1 MAQNFF
7 EEIRQKKENLRS
19 LAQQASK
26 YGWIDE
32 KRKKEIIDK
41 LDKDTLC
48 IGVIGQMKCGKST
61 FLNSFVF
68 EDDVLPAATTPM
80 TAALS
85 VITYGE
91 NKRIVAEF
99 YNSNE
104 WNEQKM
110 TASRNL
116 NEEILSDSEKSK
128 IKAAKELVEK
138 SQGLNVEKYLGKTQE
153 DNFENLVE
161 YVGAEGKYV
170 SITKSVTIYYPK
182 EYLKGVEIVDT
193 PGFND
198 PIVSREER
206 TKEFLKKA
214 DVVLLMLYAGRP
226 FDSTD
231 RDILFKNVKSCG
243 IGKVLIA
250 INKYDIPYNDDKH
263 PTSEDKIE
271 DKIIDYV
278 SREIRKASNEL
289 GDDTINSILE
299 ETTPITLS
307 AEMALLSEIPMSKIS
322 SDIIY
327 SDTWKRHCANFEISS
342 QSEMR
347 QRSHID
353 NLIKAIKEM
362 IDKEKNTILIAKP
375 LNAIKA
381 AGQTKKAEYIK
392 EKDLL
397 ENELKLLN
405 LPDSELEER
414 EEKLEKAERRLN
426 RKINS
431 LGDDLESDF
440 KNKIRKGKNELVDII
455 DASCQRMNSFVDA
468 WGEVESV
475 DNLKVKLDNEQKYL
489 KEKNLPRALGNLSEE
504 IERQLKSTI
513 NSFFDDVQMVLDN
526 NIEDFDSESFV
537 KSVTAKLDMDIE
549 KKNEEGAYGDKII
562 ILISDL
568 YKDSIL
574 KYFLY
579 DTNVV
584 VKLMFHGTFANNVK
598 SQISSFSTSFNLEPL
613 LNRILEKKDKI
624 IGIVKAEFIDGLIIP
639 LKEQITEC
647 KNKKADKD
655 KRINEI
661 NQKLTSLK
669 SSIENIEAQIVEMNK
684 MVK

>member
-68 EDDVLPAATTPM
+68 EDDILPAATTPM

-91 NKRIVAEF
+91 KKRIVAEF

-110 TASRNL
+110 TASRNP
-116 NEEILSDSEKSK
+116 NEENLSDSEKSK
-128 IKAAKELVEK
+128 MKAAKELVEK
-138 SQGLNVEKYLGKTQE
+138 SSGLNVEKYLGKTQE

-243 IGKVLIA
+243 IGKVLIG
-250 INKYDIPYNDDKH
+250 INKYDIPYNNGDTEDD
-263 PTSEDKIE
+263 
-271 DKIIDYV
+271 IINYV
-278 SREIRKASNEL
+278 SREIRKASQEL
-289 GDDTINSILE
+289 GDDTINSILK

-327 SDTWKRHCANFEISS
+327 SDIWKRHCGNFEISS

-353 NLIKAIKEM
+353 NLIRAIQDM
-362 IDKEKNTILIAKP
+362 IDKEKNAILIAKP

-381 AGQTKKAEYIK
+381 AGQSKKAEYIK

-405 LPDSELEER
+405 LPDSELEEK

-440 KNKIRKGKNELVDII
+440 KATIRKGKNDLEDIV
-455 DASCQRMNSFVDA
+455 DASCQKMNSIVDA
-468 WGEVESV
+468 WGRFESS
-475 DNLKVKLDNEQKYL
+475 DKLATNLDNELDYL
-489 KEKNLPRALGNLSEE
+489 KKRKLPRSLSELSQVT
-504 IERQLKSTI
+504 ERKLKSTI
-513 NSFFDDVQMVLDN
+513 SAFFDDVQIIFDN
-526 NIEDFDSESFV
+526 NIEDFDSESFI
-537 KSVTAKLDMDIE
+537 KNVTTKLDMDIDSRNLFDE
-549 KKNEEGAYGDKII
+549 DDDDEDGGSIIGSFLEGFFLPLKPIGNLLSHGSVVNDAKRWV
-562 ILISDL
+562 SD
-568 YKDSIL
+568 I
-574 KYFLY
+574 
-579 DTNVV
+579 N
-584 VKLMFHGTFANNVK
+584 
-598 SQISSFSTSFNLEPL
+598 TSFDPEPL
-613 LNRILEKKDKI
+613 LNRILERKDSI
-624 IGIVKAEFIDGLIIP
+624 INIVKEEFIDGLIEP
-639 LKEQITEC
+639 LKEQIKEC
-647 KNKKADKD
+647 KDKKADKD

-669 SSIENIEAQIVEMNK
+669 SSVENIETQIIEMNK
-684 MVK
+684 MAK

>member
-7 EEIRQKKENLRS
+7 EEIRQKKDNLKA
-19 LAQQASK
+19 LAEKANK

-32 KRKKEIIDK
+32 NRKKEIIEK
-41 LDKDTLC
+41 LDNDTLC

-91 NKRIVAEF
+91 KKRIVAEF

-116 NEEILSDSEKSK
+116 EDENLSDAEKAK

-138 SQGLNVEKYLGKTQE
+138 SSGLIVEKYLGKTQE
-153 DNFENLVE
+153 DIFENLVE

-170 SITKSVTIYYPK
+170 SITKSVKIYYPK

-243 IGKVLIA
+243 IGKVLIG
-250 INKYDIPYNDDKH
+250 INKYDIPYNNGDTEDD
-263 PTSEDKIE
+263 
-271 DKIIDYV
+271 IINYV
-278 SREIRKASNEL
+278 SREIRKASQEL
-289 GDDTINSILE
+289 GDDTINSILK
-299 ETTPITLS
+299 ETKPITLS
-307 AEMALLSEIPMSKIS
+307 AEMALLSEMPMSKIS
-322 SDIIY
+322 SDSIY
-327 SDTWKRHCANFEISS
+327 AEQWKMHCNNFEISA

-347 QRSHID
+347 QKSHID

-362 IDKEKNTILIAKP
+362 IDKEKNAILIAKP

-381 AGQTKKAEYIK
+381 AGQSKKSEFIK

-440 KNKIRKGKNELVDII
+440 KATIRKGKNDLEDIVDT
-455 DASCQRMNSFVDA
+455 SCQKMNNIVDA
-468 WGEVESV
+468 WGRFENS
-475 DNLKVKLDNEQKYL
+475 DKLAINLDNEFDYL
-489 KEKNLPRALGNLSEE
+489 KKRKLPRALSELSQVT
-504 IERQLKSTI
+504 ERKLKSTI
-513 NSFFDDVQMVLDN
+513 AAFFDDVQIIFDN
-526 NIEDFDSESFV
+526 NIEDFDSESFI
-537 KSVTAKLDMDIE
+537 KNVTTKLDIDIDS
-549 KKNEEGAYGDKII
+549 KNLFDEDGDDDGDGSLLDKIDNICKALFYDINPLNRFLSHGAYANDAKRW
-562 ILISDL
+562 ISN
-568 YKDSIL
+568 I
-574 KYFLY
+574 
-579 DTNVV
+579 N
-584 VKLMFHGTFANNVK
+584 
-598 SQISSFSTSFNLEPL
+598 TSFDPEPL
-613 LNRILEKKDKI
+613 LNRILERKDSI
-624 IGIVKAEFIDGLIIP
+624 ISIVKEEFIDGLINP
-639 LKEQITEC
+639 LKEQIKEC
-647 KNKKADKD
+647 KDKKTDKE
-655 KRINEI
+655 KRIVEI
-661 NQKLTSLK
+661 NQKLVSLN
-669 SSIENIEAQIVEMNK
+669 SNIGTIETQTAEINK
-684 MVK
+684 ILL

>member
-7 EEIRQKKENLRS
+7 EEIRQKKDNLKA
-19 LAQQASK
+19 LAEKANK

-32 KRKKEIIDK
+32 KRKKEIIEK
-41 LDKDTLC
+41 LDNDTLC

-91 NKRIVAEF
+91 KKRIVAEF

-110 TASRNL
+110 TAARNSEDE
-116 NEEILSDSEKSK
+116 NLSDAEKAK

-138 SQGLNVEKYLGKTQE
+138 SSGLIVEKYLGKTQE

-161 YVGAEGKYV
+161 YVGADGKYV
-170 SITKSVTIYYPK
+170 SITKSVKIYYPK

-243 IGKVLIA
+243 IGKVLIG
-250 INKYDIPYNDDKH
+250 INKYDIPYNNGDTEDD
-263 PTSEDKIE
+263 
-271 DKIIDYV
+271 IINYV
-278 SREIRKASNEL
+278 SREIRKASQEL
-289 GDDTINSILE
+289 GDDTINSILK
-299 ETTPITLS
+299 ETKPITLS
-307 AEMALLSEIPMSKIS
+307 AEMALLSEMSMSKIS
-322 SDIIY
+322 SDSIY
-327 SDTWKRHCANFEISS
+327 AEQWKMHCNNFEISA

-347 QRSHID
+347 QKSHID

-362 IDKEKNTILIAKP
+362 IDKEKNAILIAKP

-381 AGQTKKAEYIK
+381 AGQSKKSEFIK

-440 KNKIRKGKNELVDII
+440 KATIRKGKNDLEDIVDT
-455 DASCQRMNSFVDA
+455 SCQKMNNIVDA
-468 WGEVESV
+468 WGRFENS
-475 DNLKVKLDNEQKYL
+475 DKLAINLDNEFDYL
-489 KEKNLPRALGNLSEE
+489 KKRKLPRALSELSQVT
-504 IERQLKSTI
+504 ERKLKSTI
-513 NSFFDDVQMVLDN
+513 AAFFDDVQIIFDN
-526 NIEDFDSESFV
+526 NIEDFDSESFI
-537 KSVTAKLDMDIE
+537 KNVTTKLDMDIDS
-549 KKNEEGAYGDKII
+549 KNLFDEDGDDDGDGSLLDKIDNICKALFYDINPLNRFLSHGAYANDAKRW
-562 ILISDL
+562 ISN
-568 YKDSIL
+568 I
-574 KYFLY
+574 
-579 DTNVV
+579 N
-584 VKLMFHGTFANNVK
+584 
-598 SQISSFSTSFNLEPL
+598 TSFDPEPL
-613 LNRILEKKDKI
+613 LNRILERKDSI
-624 IGIVKAEFIDGLIIP
+624 ISIVKEEFIDGLINP
-639 LKEQITEC
+639 LKEQIKEC
-647 KNKKADKD
+647 KDKKTDKE
-655 KRINEI
+655 KRIIEI
-661 NQKLTSLK
+661 NQKLVSLN
-669 SSIENIEAQIVEMNK
+669 SNIGTIETQTAEINK
-684 MVK
+684 ILL

>member
-1 MAQNFF
+1 MNFF
-7 EEIRQKKENLRS
+7 EEIRQKKDNLKA
-19 LAQQASK
+19 LAEKANK

-32 KRKKEIIDK
+32 KRKKEIIEK
-41 LDKDTLC
+41 LDNDTLC

-91 NKRIVAEF
+91 KKRIVAEF

-110 TASRNL
+110 TAARNSEDE
-116 NEEILSDSEKSK
+116 NLSDVEKAK

-138 SQGLNVEKYLGKTQE
+138 SSGLIVEKYLGKTQE

-161 YVGAEGKYV
+161 YVGADGKYV
-170 SITKSVTIYYPK
+170 SITKSVKIYYPK

-243 IGKVLIA
+243 IGKVLIG
-250 INKYDIPYNDDKH
+250 INKYDIPYNNGDTEDD
-263 PTSEDKIE
+263 
-271 DKIIDYV
+271 IINYV
-278 SREIRKASNEL
+278 SREIRKASQEL
-289 GDDTINSILE
+289 GDDTINSILK
-299 ETTPITLS
+299 ETKPITLS
-307 AEMALLSEIPMSKIS
+307 AEMALLSEMSMSKIS
-322 SDIIY
+322 SDSIY
-327 SDTWKRHCANFEISS
+327 AEQWKMHCNNFEISA

-347 QRSHID
+347 QKSHID

-362 IDKEKNTILIAKP
+362 IDKEKNAILIAKP

-381 AGQTKKAEYIK
+381 AGQSKKSEFIK

-440 KNKIRKGKNELVDII
+440 KATIRKGKNDLEDIVDT
-455 DASCQRMNSFVDA
+455 SCQKMNNIVDA
-468 WGEVESV
+468 WGRFENS
-475 DNLKVKLDNEQKYL
+475 DKLAINLDNEFDYL
-489 KEKNLPRALGNLSEE
+489 KKRKLPRALSELSQVT
-504 IERQLKSTI
+504 ERKLKSTI
-513 NSFFDDVQMVLDN
+513 AAFFDDVQIIFDN
-526 NIEDFDSESFV
+526 NIEDFDSESFI
-537 KSVTAKLDMDIE
+537 KNVTTKLDIDIDS
-549 KKNEEGAYGDKII
+549 KNLFDEDGDDDGDGSLLDKIDNICKALFYDINPLNRFLSHGAYANDAKRW
-562 ILISDL
+562 ISN
-568 YKDSIL
+568 I
-574 KYFLY
+574 
-579 DTNVV
+579 N
-584 VKLMFHGTFANNVK
+584 
-598 SQISSFSTSFNLEPL
+598 TSFDPEPL
-613 LNRILEKKDKI
+613 LNRILERKDSI
-624 IGIVKAEFIDGLIIP
+624 ISIVKEEFIDGLINP
-639 LKEQITEC
+639 LKEQIKEC
-647 KNKKADKD
+647 KDKKTDKE
-655 KRINEI
+655 KRIIEI
-661 NQKLTSLK
+661 NQKLVSLN
-669 SSIENIEAQIVEMNK
+669 SNIGTIETQTAEINK
-684 MVK
+684 ILL

>member
-7 EEIRQKKENLRS
+7 EEIRQKKENLKS
-19 LAQQASK
+19 LTEKANK

-32 KRKKEIIDK
+32 KRKNEIIEK
-41 LDKDTLC
+41 LDNDTLC

-91 NKRIVAEF
+91 RKRIVAEF

-110 TASRNL
+110 TASRNP
-116 NEEILSDSEKSK
+116 NEENLSDSEKSK

-138 SQGLNVEKYLGKTQE
+138 SSGLNVEKYLGKTQE

-206 TKEFLKKA
+206 TKDFLKKA

-243 IGKVLIA
+243 IGKVLIG
-250 INKYDIPYNDDKH
+250 INKYDIPYNNGNTEDD
-263 PTSEDKIE
+263 
-271 DKIIDYV
+271 IINYV
-278 SREIRKASNEL
+278 SREIRKASQEL
-289 GDDTINSILE
+289 GDDTINSILK

-327 SDTWKRHCANFEISS
+327 SDIWKRHCGNFEISS

-353 NLIKAIKEM
+353 NLIRAIQDM
-362 IDKEKNTILIAKP
+362 IDKEKNAILIAKP

-381 AGQTKKAEYIK
+381 AGQSKKTEFIK

-405 LPDSELEER
+405 LPDSELEEK

-440 KNKIRKGKNELVDII
+440 KATIRKGKNDLEDIV
-455 DASCQRMNSFVDA
+455 DASCQKMNNIVDA
-468 WGEVESV
+468 WGRFESS
-475 DNLKVKLDNEQKYL
+475 DKLATNLDNELDYL
-489 KEKNLPRALGNLSEE
+489 KKRKLPRSLSELSQVT
-504 IERQLKSTI
+504 ERKLKSTI
-513 NSFFDDVQMVLDN
+513 SAFFDDVQIIFDN
-526 NIEDFDSESFV
+526 NIEDFDSESFI
-537 KSVTAKLDMDIE
+537 KNVTTKLDMDIDSRNLFDE
-549 KKNEEGAYGDKII
+549 DDDDEDGGSIIGSFLEGFFLPLKPIGNLLSHGSVVNDAKRWV
-562 ILISDL
+562 SD
-568 YKDSIL
+568 I
-574 KYFLY
+574 
-579 DTNVV
+579 N
-584 VKLMFHGTFANNVK
+584 
-598 SQISSFSTSFNLEPL
+598 TSFDPEPL
-613 LNRILEKKDKI
+613 LNRILERKDSI
-624 IGIVKAEFIDGLIIP
+624 ISIVKEEFIEGLIDP
-639 LKEQITEC
+639 LKEQIKEC
-647 KNKKADKD
+647 KDKETD
-655 KRINEI
+655 KEKRIVEI
-661 NQKLTSLK
+661 NQKLVSLK
-669 SSIENIEAQIVEMNK
+669 SNIETIETQTTEINK
-684 MVK
+684 ILL

>member
-7 EEIRQKKENLRS
+7 EEIRQKKDNLKA
-19 LAQQASK
+19 LAEKANK

-32 KRKKEIIDK
+32 KRKKEIIEK
-41 LDKDTLC
+41 LDNDTLC

-91 NKRIVAEF
+91 KKRIVAEF

-110 TASRNL
+110 TAARNSEDE
-116 NEEILSDSEKSK
+116 NLSDAEKAK

-138 SQGLNVEKYLGKTQE
+138 SSGLIVEKYLGKTQE

-161 YVGAEGKYV
+161 YVGADGKYV
-170 SITKSVTIYYPK
+170 SITKSVKIYYPK

-243 IGKVLIA
+243 IGKVLIG
-250 INKYDIPYNDDKH
+250 INKYDIPYNNGDTEDD
-263 PTSEDKIE
+263 
-271 DKIIDYV
+271 IINYV
-278 SREIRKASNEL
+278 SREIRKASQEL
-289 GDDTINSILE
+289 GDDTINSILK
-299 ETTPITLS
+299 ETKPITLS
-307 AEMALLSEIPMSKIS
+307 AEMALLSEMSMSKIS
-322 SDIIY
+322 SDSIY
-327 SDTWKRHCANFEISS
+327 AEQWKMHCNNFEISA

-347 QRSHID
+347 QKSHID

-362 IDKEKNTILIAKP
+362 IDKEKNAILIAKP

-381 AGQTKKAEYIK
+381 AGQSKKSEFIK

-440 KNKIRKGKNELVDII
+440 KATIRKGKNDLEDIVDT
-455 DASCQRMNSFVDA
+455 SCQKMNNIVDA
-468 WGEVESV
+468 WGRFENS
-475 DNLKVKLDNEQKYL
+475 DKLAINLDNEFDYL
-489 KEKNLPRALGNLSEE
+489 KKRKLPRALSELSQVT
-504 IERQLKSTI
+504 ERKLKSTI
-513 NSFFDDVQMVLDN
+513 AAFFDDVQIIFDN
-526 NIEDFDSESFV
+526 NIEDFDSESFI
-537 KSVTAKLDMDIE
+537 KNVTTKLDIDIDS
-549 KKNEEGAYGDKII
+549 KNLFDEDGDDDGDGSLLDKIDNICKALFYDINPLNRFLSHGAYANDAKRW
-562 ILISDL
+562 ISN
-568 YKDSIL
+568 I
-574 KYFLY
+574 
-579 DTNVV
+579 N
-584 VKLMFHGTFANNVK
+584 
-598 SQISSFSTSFNLEPL
+598 TSFDPEPL
-613 LNRILEKKDKI
+613 LNRILERKDSI
-624 IGIVKAEFIDGLIIP
+624 ISIVKEEFIDGLINP
-639 LKEQITEC
+639 LKEQIKEC
-647 KNKKADKD
+647 KDKKTDKE
-655 KRINEI
+655 KRIIEI
-661 NQKLTSLK
+661 NQKLVSLN
-669 SSIENIEAQIVEMNK
+669 SNIGTIETQTAEINK
-684 MVK
+684 ILL

>member
-7 EEIRQKKENLRS
+7 EEIRQKKENLKS
-19 LAQQASK
+19 LAEKANK

-32 KRKKEIIDK
+32 KRKNEIIEK
-41 LDKDTLC
+41 LDNDTLC

-91 NKRIVAEF
+91 RKRIVAEF

-110 TASRNL
+110 TASRNP
-116 NEEILSDSEKSK
+116 NEENLSDSEKSK

-138 SQGLNVEKYLGKTQE
+138 SSGLNVEKYLGKTQE

-206 TKEFLKKA
+206 TKDFLKKA

-243 IGKVLIA
+243 IGKVLIG
-250 INKYDIPYNDDKH
+250 INKYDIPYNNGDTEDD
-263 PTSEDKIE
+263 
-271 DKIIDYV
+271 IINYV
-278 SREIRKASNEL
+278 SREIRKASQEL
-289 GDDTINSILE
+289 GDDTINSILK

-327 SDTWKRHCANFEISS
+327 SDIWKRHCGNFEISS

-353 NLIKAIKEM
+353 NLIRAIQDM
-362 IDKEKNTILIAKP
+362 IDKEKNAILIAKP

-381 AGQTKKAEYIK
+381 AGQSKKTEFIK

-440 KNKIRKGKNELVDII
+440 KATIRKGKNDLEDIV
-455 DASCQRMNSFVDA
+455 DASCQKMNSIVDA
-468 WGEVESV
+468 WGRFERSE
-475 DNLKVKLDNEQKYL
+475 NLSTKLDNELDYL
-489 KEKNLPRALGNLSEE
+489 KKRRLPRTLLDLSQNT
-504 IERQLKSTI
+504 ERKLKSTI
-513 NSFFDDVQMVLDN
+513 SAFFDDVQIIFDN
-526 NIEDFDSESFV
+526 NIEDFDSESFI
-537 KSVTAKLDMDIE
+537 KNVTTKLDMDIDS
-549 KKNEEGAYGDKII
+549 KNLFDEDITALDDDGIIKII
-562 ILISDL
+562 FKSVFWEFRPIINALSHGSIVNDVKRNISD
-568 YKDSIL
+568 I
-574 KYFLY
+574 
-579 DTNVV
+579 
-584 VKLMFHGTFANNVK
+584 
-598 SQISSFSTSFNLEPL
+598 STSFDPDPL
-613 LNRILEKKDKI
+613 LDRILDKKDKI
-624 IGIVKAEFIDGLIIP
+624 INFVKEEFIDGLINP
-639 LKEQITEC
+639 LKEQIKEC
-647 KNKKADKD
+647 KGKKTDKE
-655 KRINEI
+655 KRIGEI
-661 NQKLTSLK
+661 NQKLVSLK
-669 SSIENIEAQIVEMNK
+669 SNIETIETQTTEINK
-684 MVK
+684 ILL

>member
-1 MAQNFF
+1 
-7 EEIRQKKENLRS
+7 
-19 LAQQASK
+19 
-26 YGWIDE
+26 
-32 KRKKEIIDK
+32 
-41 LDKDTLC
+41 
-48 IGVIGQMKCGKST
+48 MKCGKST

-91 NKRIVAEF
+91 KKRIVAEF

-116 NEEILSDSEKSK
+116 EDENLSDAEKAK

-138 SQGLNVEKYLGKTQE
+138 SSGLIVEKYLGKTQE
-153 DNFENLVE
+153 DIFENLVE

-170 SITKSVTIYYPK
+170 SITKSVKIYYPK

-243 IGKVLIA
+243 IGKVLIG
-250 INKYDIPYNDDKH
+250 INKYDIPYNNGDTEDD
-263 PTSEDKIE
+263 
-271 DKIIDYV
+271 IINYV
-278 SREIRKASNEL
+278 SREIRKASQEL
-289 GDDTINSILE
+289 GDDTINSILK
-299 ETTPITLS
+299 ETKPITLS
-307 AEMALLSEIPMSKIS
+307 AEMALLSEMSMSKIS
-322 SDIIY
+322 SDSIY
-327 SDTWKRHCANFEISS
+327 AEQWKMHCKNFEISA

-347 QRSHID
+347 QKSHID

-362 IDKEKNTILIAKP
+362 IDKEKNAILIAKP

-381 AGQTKKAEYIK
+381 AGQSKKSEFIK

-440 KNKIRKGKNELVDII
+440 KATIRKGKNELEDIV
-455 DASCQRMNSFVDA
+455 DASCQKMNSIVDA
-468 WGEVESV
+468 WGRFEKSE
-475 DNLKVKLDNEQKYL
+475 NLSTKLDNELDYL
-489 KEKNLPRALGNLSEE
+489 KKRRLPRALLDLSQNT
-504 IERQLKSTI
+504 ERKLKSTI
-513 NSFFDDVQMVLDN
+513 SAFFDDVQIIFDN
-526 NIEDFDSESFV
+526 NIEDFDSESFI
-537 KSVTAKLDMDIE
+537 KNVTTKLDMDIDS
-549 KKNEEGAYGDKII
+549 KNLFDEDITALDDDGIIKII
-562 ILISDL
+562 FKSVFWEIQPIIRAFSHGSIANDVKRNISD
-568 YKDSIL
+568 I
-574 KYFLY
+574 
-579 DTNVV
+579 
-584 VKLMFHGTFANNVK
+584 
-598 SQISSFSTSFNLEPL
+598 STSFDPTPL
-613 LNRILEKKDKI
+613 LDRILDKKDKI
-624 IGIVKAEFIDGLIIP
+624 VNFVKEEFIDGLINP
-639 LKEQITEC
+639 LKEQIKEC
-647 KNKKADKD
+647 KDKKTDKE
-655 KRINEI
+655 KRIVEI
-661 NQKLTSLK
+661 NQKLVSLN
-669 SSIENIEAQIVEMNK
+669 SNIGTIETQTAEINK
-684 MVK
+684 ILL